1 MDKYTVDLDQV
12 LNDFEYSELTTDSYA
27 GNTTYQHA
35 PGSSNYASSSKS
47 KTADVK
53 HSITNV
59 FHSLNEYLNS
69 DISSST
75 PKVHLLDTKENYFI
89 PNDNNNTTFL
99 QSNSKQVNTTED
111 IGDNEVCVD
120 SDEVENEVGQD
131 SGTKN
136 DETDRV
142 TALLDLKLVEDGENV
157 TEKNGCNNI
166 ENLLDLEN
174 DIVNNIDVP
183 LNVDDI
189 LISNK
194 DDVSNAPSKD
204 SLDQNEGANVINVE
218 VSSERVQAEPLQ
230 SVTQDYQDET
240 CRDNLVENAVEVEV
254 QAVKEEPPKL
264 NMKEVVSFEDGLDID
279 DAALN
284 QYLDELEEEYQEAAE
299 EVVEEKEIVEAKSVV
314 AEAEIVRTPL
324 EVVSVKTEETEPKKN
339 VVPVPVVEEME
350 EVSVKESVD
359 VSESVTVDEVPKDIE
374 ISEETDQKDTES
386 VSSMERPKMLEL
398 PVSTVDEVPK
408 REINLIGKVA
418 KLVLRK
424 NKIIRYKNKMSFTY
438 SK

>member
-69 DISSST
+69 DISSSTPKVHLLDTKENYFIPNDNNNTTFLQSNISSST

-254 QAVKEEPPKL
+254 QA
-264 NMKEVVSFEDGLDID
+264 
-279 DAALN
+279 
-284 QYLDELEEEYQEAAE
+284 
-299 EVVEEKEIVEAKSVV
+299 
-314 AEAEIVRTPL
+314 
-324 EVVSVKTEETEPKKN
+324 
-339 VVPVPVVEEME
+339 
-350 EVSVKESVD
+350 
-359 VSESVTVDEVPKDIE
+359 
-374 ISEETDQKDTES
+374 
-386 VSSMERPKMLEL
+386 KMLW
-398 PVSTVDEVPK
+398 K
-408 REINLIGKVA
+408 
-418 KLVLRK
+418 
-424 NKIIRYKNKMSFTY
+424 
-438 SK
+438 